1 MQSVSKRCAVLMA
14 VAAVFG
20 TSLFAAETEGVHCS
34 VITDQDGDEAVL
46 LESEWIS
53 MHLTPRLQAII
64 TRFVFRPTGND
75 IQEVL
80 QPKMVGSGISGLL
93 SDCLWE
99 QDHHFQELIDKPY
112 SYKITKT
119 GPEEGQV
126 IFETDI
132 VGWVG
137 SENSGVISK
146 LLSNLTL
153 KRSVTLKAG
162 QPFFRFDVEFVSN
175 DNMAKRPTYWV
186 HNVAVVD
193 QTGLESVL
201 RPSARAI
208 IEIVDTFHGPKA
220 MSAQRDYQY
229 IYDFV
234 HGWSTRMA
242 RQRREGI
249 VYLMDYDYIQ
259 MLYNCGNITDEW
271 IYDSILAMPGKPW
284 KGHVYILPIIGL
296 SGVDYANEYFILE
309 MKPKREE
316 GKLKV
321 EYFLTSSFEKAA
333 QITLNTEVEYNLLPE
348 KGNKPGLTSM
358 SPVVIDGLSIQA
370 ARGQAEVAFDAGDPL
385 VFNITAFVQLPDG
398 STKKFKFQHY
408 HAGQY
413 DSSQGINTQLTGA
426 PVRHLDRAVQR
437 PIVPQPNAG
446 LRINRDEFNV
456 FGVLGLGCERMG
468 LRPAV
473 LTIPKAKFEMGY
485 CTGRDLNGYALGD
498 FPYDYDRLFKFRALV
513 LGNTQ
518 MKEIRGIGASI
529 LLPWL
534 KAGGGL
540 VFTGGENAFDFE
552 LREHEINSYLPIKPE
567 PGTLRQGAL
576 QLQPPL
582 AKDHPIFRGL
592 DLSDLP
598 WLLYCHDI
606 KLKEG
611 GDARVLMTV
620 GQYPFIVEKR
630 TGDQITM
637 VVACNHFGGKA
648 ELGDKTHLR
657 NWSQWPKLF
666 ANIVRYAGGDL
677 K

>member
-1 MQSVSKRCAVLMA
+1 M
-14 VAAVFG
+14 
-20 TSLFAAETEGVHCS
+20 
-34 VITDQDGDEAVL
+34 
-46 LESEWIS
+46 
-53 MHLTPRLQAII
+53 
-64 TRFVFRPTGND
+64 
-75 IQEVL
+75 
-80 QPKMVGSGISGLL
+80 
-93 SDCLWE
+93 
-99 QDHHFQELIDKPY
+99 
-112 SYKITKT
+112 
-119 GPEEGQV
+119 
-126 IFETDI
+126 
-132 VGWVG
+132 
-137 SENSGVISK
+137 
-146 LLSNLTL
+146 
-153 KRSVTLKAG
+153 
-162 QPFFRFDVEFVSN
+162 
-175 DNMAKRPTYWV
+175 
-186 HNVAVVD
+186 
-193 QTGLESVL
+193 
-201 RPSARAI
+201 
-208 IEIVDTFHGPKA
+208 
-220 MSAQRDYQY
+220 
-229 IYDFV
+229 
-234 HGWSTRMA
+234 
-242 RQRREGI
+242 
-249 VYLMDYDYIQ
+249 
-259 MLYNCGNITDEW
+259 
-271 IYDSILAMPGKPW
+271 
-284 KGHVYILPIIGL
+284 
-296 SGVDYANEYFILE
+296 
-309 MKPKREE
+309 
-316 GKLKV
+316 KV

-540 VFTGGENAFDFE
+540 VITGGENAFDFE